1 MLPISQLL
9 LTHGSTYGTIMY
21 QLFLHI
27 GGDGEAHLSQL
38 LQDVGR
44 SSLCTALHSGYLG
57 GGKWHNAAAE
67 EQSRKG
73 VRKHVL
79 CLLHH

>member
-9 LTHGSTYGTIMY
+9 LTHGSTHGTIMY

-38 LQDVGR
+38 LRDVGR
-44 SSLCTALHSGYLG
+44 SSPCTALHSGYLSG
-57 GGKWHNAAAE
+57 SKWHNAAARSSLE
-67 EQSRKG
+67 KG
-73 VRKHVL
+73 
-79 CLLHH
+79 